1 MKPRSVL
8 FDIFGSYVRY
18 RGGGISL
25 SSLVQLLSWFD
36 ISDDA
41 TRVMLSRMRR
51 EHWFT
56 AQRVGRSSYYSLTDT
71 GWGLLDEGLT
81 RIFERKSE
89 EWDGTWQVIVYSLP
103 ERHRGL
109 RERFRKELAWRGF
122 GPLAASTWIGPHD
135 RAAGLQALLP
145 DDATFQVFSSRTGS
159 TFEDS
164 SIAASCWDLRSLDQD
179 YVAFVEQYAPWMEPK
194 RAEQVTPEEAFVI
207 RTEITH
213 DYRRFPFRDPDLP
226 SRLLPRDWSGH
237 EAHGVFRATLSN
249 LEARAWEAFDEVY
262 EQPPTGTRFESAL
275 RGLGGAPHSH
285 LGSVGMAS
293 PDVVS
298 RR

>member
-18 RGGGISL
+18 RGGGTSL

-51 EHWFT
+51 EDWFT
-56 AQRVGRSSYYSLTDT
+56 AQRSGRSSYYSLTEK
-71 GWGLLDEGLT
+71 GWRLLDEGLS
-81 RIFERKSE
+81 RIFDRRSE
-89 EWDGTWQVIVYSLP
+89 QWDGTWQIIVYAIP
-103 ERHRGL
+103 ENHRGS

-145 DDATFQVFSSRTGS
+145 DDATFHVFSSRTDS
-159 TFEDS
+159 NIEDS
-164 SIAASCWDLRSLDQD
+164 RIAATCWDLRALDQD
-179 YVAFVEQYAPWMEPK
+179 YSAFIDQYAPLMEP
-194 RAEQVTPEEAFVI
+194 RRVEQMTPEEAFVV
-207 RTEITH
+207 RTKITH

-249 LEARAWEAFDEVY
+249 LEAKAWEAFDSVY
-262 EQPPTGTRFESAL
+262 EQPPM
-275 RGLGGAPHSH
+275 
-285 LGSVGMAS
+285 GSVSQSA
-293 PDVVS
+293 
-298 RR
+298 

>member
-18 RGGGISL
+18 RGGGIGL

-51 EHWFT
+51 EQWFT
-56 AQRVGRSSYYSLTDT
+56 AQRVGRSSYYSLTDR
-71 GWGLLDEGLT
+71 GWQLLDEGLT
-81 RIFERKSE
+81 RIFDRRAEQ
-89 EWDGTWQVIVYSLP
+89 WDGSWQIIVYSIP
-103 ERHRGL
+103 EHHRGA

-135 RAAGLQALLP
+135 RSSGLHALLP
-145 DDATFQVFSSRTGS
+145 DDSTLLVFTSRTDS
-159 TFEDS
+159 PIEDS
-164 SIAASCWDLRSLDQD
+164 QIASTCWDLRTLNQD
-179 YVAFVEQYAPWMEPK
+179 YLDFIEKYSAWTDPRK
-194 RAEQVTPEEAFVI
+194 AELTSPQDALVV
-207 RTEITH
+207 RTTITH

-226 SRLLPRDWSGH
+226 SRLLPRDWAGH

-249 LEARAWEAFDEVY
+249 LEARAWEAFDSVY
-262 EQPPTGTRFESAL
+262 EQPPAGIISETA
-275 RGLGGAPHSH
+275 
-285 LGSVGMAS
+285 
-293 PDVVS
+293 
-298 RR
+298 